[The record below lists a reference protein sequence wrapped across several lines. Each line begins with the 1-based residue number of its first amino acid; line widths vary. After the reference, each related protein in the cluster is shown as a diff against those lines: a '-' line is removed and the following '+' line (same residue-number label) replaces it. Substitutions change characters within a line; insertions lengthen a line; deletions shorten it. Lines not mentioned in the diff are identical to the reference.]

1 MLLAVTDDVTRTGV
15 FMCVSVRTQAMKT
28 YHQYHGE
35 SLQAE
40 NKLRYVESQ
49 KLKAEQGAK
58 PGSVSRKARSIEKQ
72 ADKVPVIIA
81 LSARFCVLVVG
92 GVSKSIV
99 KPRYTRTLNRCV
111 FTRKKL
117 CAKEND
123 HQTT

>member
-1 MLLAVTDDVTRTGV
+1 
-15 FMCVSVRTQAMKT
+15 MCVSVRTQAMKT

-72 ADKVPVIIA
+72 ADKVPIMIA
-81 LSARFCVLVVG
+81 LSTVFLCVNCWWG
-92 GVSKSIV
+92 
-99 KPRYTRTLNRCV
+99 
-111 FTRKKL
+111 F
-117 CAKEND
+117 KEYC
-123 HQTT
+123 

>member
-1 MLLAVTDDVTRTGV
+1 MRVLLAVTDDVTRTGV
-15 FMCVSVRTQAMKT
+15 FMCSSVRTQAMKT

-72 ADKVPVIIA
+72 ADKVPIIIA
-81 LSARFCVLVVG
+81 LSTVFLCVNCWWG
-92 GVSKSIV
+92 
-99 KPRYTRTLNRCV
+99 
-111 FTRKKL
+111 F
-117 CAKEND
+117 KEYC
-123 HQTT
+123 

>member
-1 MLLAVTDDVTRTGV
+1 
-15 FMCVSVRTQAMKT
+15 MKT

-72 ADKVPVIIA
+72 ADKVPIIIA
-81 LSARFCVLVVG
+81 LTTVFVCVLIVG
-92 GVSKSIV
+92 RVSS
-99 KPRYTRTLNRCV
+99 RNN
-111 FTRKKL
+111 
-117 CAKEND
+117 CAKVRYMFAG
-123 HQTT
+123 TSLVK